1 MVAIAVFLTGCA
13 QLPRSGAIG
22 VGPNV
27 QIESTDDYLY
37 YSPSLPSPG
46 DSQQQIVTGFLSA
59 GNGPQNDYEVARSYL
74 ANNFKSEWS
83 ASDEVLVQQGA
94 TVFDLI
100 DESNARVELQVSATI
115 DANGIDNL
123 APFSFFNVVSE
134 DPPHIMF
141 STVRTGNKN
150 KDTLNNILANQQF
163 VVNLV
168 TEDVV
173 EQMNTTSQPVAAD
186 VNEFE
191 LANVTPIES
200 IYIKPK
206 RVKESLVQFECEMV
220 HHYFIEKHQNGGACI
235 IIGKIIT
242 MHIDDS
248 ILMENHKI
256 DLEKYKPVARLAG
269 SNYSK
274 LGEIFSIKR

>member
-1 MVAIAVFLTGCA
+1 MQFDIQNTESSALYKLLTGTVI
-13 QLPRSGAIG
+13 PRPIAW
-22 VGPNV
+22 V
-27 QIESTDDYLY
+27 
-37 YSPSLPSPG
+37 
-46 DSQQQIVTGFLSA
+46 
-59 GNGPQNDYEVARSYL
+59 
-74 ANNFKSEWS
+74 
-83 ASDEVLVQQGA
+83 A
-94 TVFDLI
+94 TV
-100 DESNARVELQVSATI
+100 DE
-115 DANGIDNL
+115 NGIDNL

-150 KDTLNNILANQQF
+150 KDTLNNILANKQF

-173 EQMNTTSQPVAAD
+173 EQMNTTSQSVPAD
-186 VNEFE
+186 VNEFQ
-191 LANVTPIES
+191 LANVTPIDS

-206 RVKESLVQFECEMV
+206 RVKESLVHFECEMV

-242 MHIDDS
+242 MHIDDT

-274 LGEIFSIKR
+274 LGEIFSIKRK

>member
-1 MVAIAVFLTGCA
+1 MQFDIQNTESSALYKLLTGTVI
-13 QLPRSGAIG
+13 PRPIAW
-22 VGPNV
+22 V
-27 QIESTDDYLY
+27 
-37 YSPSLPSPG
+37 
-46 DSQQQIVTGFLSA
+46 
-59 GNGPQNDYEVARSYL
+59 
-74 ANNFKSEWS
+74 
-83 ASDEVLVQQGA
+83 
-94 TVFDLI
+94 
-100 DESNARVELQVSATI
+100 ATI
-115 DANGIDNL
+115 DDNGIDNL

-173 EQMNTTSQPVAAD
+173 EQMNTTSQPVAAEI
-186 VNEFE
+186 NEFE
-191 LANVTPIES
+191 LANVTPIDS

>member
-1 MVAIAVFLTGCA
+1 MQFDIQNTESSALYKLLTGTVI
-13 QLPRSGAIG
+13 PRPIAW
-22 VGPNV
+22 V
-27 QIESTDDYLY
+27 
-37 YSPSLPSPG
+37 
-46 DSQQQIVTGFLSA
+46 
-59 GNGPQNDYEVARSYL
+59 
-74 ANNFKSEWS
+74 
-83 ASDEVLVQQGA
+83 A
-94 TVFDLI
+94 TV
-100 DESNARVELQVSATI
+100 DE
-115 DANGIDNL
+115 NGIDNL

-168 TEDVV
+168 TEDLV
-173 EQMNTTSQPVAAD
+173 EQMNTTSQPVAAEI
-186 VNEFE
+186 NEFE

-200 IYIKPK
+200 FYIKPK

-256 DLEKYKPVARLAG
+256 DLERYKPVARLAG

-274 LGEIFSIKR
+274 LGEIFSIKRK

>member
-1 MVAIAVFLTGCA
+1 MQFDIQNTESSALYKLLTGTVI
-13 QLPRSGAIG
+13 PRPIAW
-22 VGPNV
+22 V
-27 QIESTDDYLY
+27 
-37 YSPSLPSPG
+37 
-46 DSQQQIVTGFLSA
+46 
-59 GNGPQNDYEVARSYL
+59 
-74 ANNFKSEWS
+74 
-83 ASDEVLVQQGA
+83 
-94 TVFDLI
+94 
-100 DESNARVELQVSATI
+100 ATI
-115 DANGIDNL
+115 DENGIDNL

-206 RVKESLVQFECEMV
+206 RVKECLVQFECEMV

-256 DLEKYKPVARLAG
+256 NLEKYKPVARLAG